1 MMLLCS
7 TVVRFSGTWKPS
19 APSPVPGKR
28 STAHEPEVWGRDEA
42 EAVLRPL
49 LDVVRKAGL

>member
-7 TVVRFSGTWKPS
+7 TVVRFSGTWKRL

-28 STAHEPEVWGRDEA
+28 SRAHEPEVWGRDEA